1 MEAQKFKNKDWF
13 LGIDK
18 IDDSNIAIIDDQGNQ
33 LTYGDLVSFCSLIQ
47 EIVETR
53 AIVFHFS
60 ENSVA
65 SVALYAACMQAKVVP
80 LLLSPQTDPGLIN
93 ELIDKYKPNYI
104 IFPEKILSL
113 FEGKVVFEK
122 WDYKII
128 KMPHSLHR
136 IEDNL
141 SLLLP
146 TSGSTGSP
154 KLVRH
159 SYQNIESSAT
169 NVAQFFNLNSS
180 DRAFAFL
187 PMFYT
192 MGLSVIN
199 SYLKVGAS
207 ILLVKVSMTD
217 IKFWSLLK
225 DGGAT
230 SITGVP
236 YSFEIL
242 KKMRFFRMKLPNL
255 KIITQGGG
263 KLSEELYED
272 CLKFALDN
280 NISFIP
286 TYGQTEGTARMAF
299 LDPVFAA
306 SKKGS
311 IGKAIPNGKLSII
324 DEFGVETF
332 DGVATGEMVYRGE
345 NVTLGYANKIEDL
358 NSKDER
364 NGILHTGDLVK
375 RDEDGFYFI
384 VGRKSRFLKL
394 YGIRIALD
402 EVEKLISNEFTVE
415 CVCGG
420 NDYKM
425 IVLITKQFIEKEIS
439 DFVVQK
445 TGLFHQSFSVEYV
458 AEIPRNETG
467 KVIFNE
473 RI

>member
-1 MEAQKFKNKDWF
+1 MEAQQSKNKEWF

-18 IDDSNIAIIDDQGNQ
+18 IDATNIAAIDDLGNH
-33 LTYGDLVSFCSLIQ
+33 LTYGDLVSFCDFIQ
-47 EIVETR
+47 KIVDTR

-65 SVALYAACMQAKVVP
+65 SLALYVACMQARIVP
-80 LLLSPQTDPGLIN
+80 LLLSPQTDLELIN
-93 ELIDKYKPNYI
+93 SLMATYKPNYI
-104 IFPEKILSL
+104 IVPDKLDSL
-113 FEGKVVFEK
+113 FEGDIIFEK
-122 WDYKII
+122 WNYKLI
-128 KMPHSLHR
+128 KLFTTNYQLAN
-136 IEDNL
+136 DL
-141 SLLLP
+141 ALLLS

-169 NVAQFFNLNSS
+169 NVAQFFKLDSS

-199 SYLKVGAS
+199 SYLRAGAS

-217 IKFWSLLK
+217 VKFWSLLK
-225 DGGAT
+225 EGGAT

-255 KIITQGGG
+255 KIISQGGG
-263 KLSEELYED
+263 KLSEELYQD
-272 CLKFALDN
+272 CIKFASDN
-280 NISFIP
+280 NILFIP

-299 LDPVFAA
+299 LDSSFSI

-311 IGKAIPNGKLSII
+311 IGKAIPNGVLSII
-324 DEFGVETF
+324 DGFGVETF
-332 DGVATGEMVYRGE
+332 EGVATGEMVYRGE

-358 NSKDER
+358 NEKDQR

-375 RDEDGFYFI
+375 RDEEGFYFI

-394 YGIRIALD
+394 YGIRISLD
-402 EVEKLISNEFTVE
+402 EIEKLITNAFKVE

-439 DFVVQK
+439 DFIVQK
-445 TGLFHQSFSVEYV
+445 TGLFHQSFSVEHV
-458 AEIPRNETG
+458 AKIPRNETG
-467 KVIFNE
+467 KVVFNE

>member
-1 MEAQKFKNKDWF
+1 M
-13 LGIDK
+13 GIDK
-18 IDDSNIAIIDDQGNQ
+18 RDPANIAAIDDQGQ
-33 LTYGDLVSFCSLIQ
+33 QISYGELVAFCK
-47 EIVETR
+47 EVKKKVRER

-60 ENSVA
+60 ENTVA
-65 SVALYAACMQAKVVP
+65 AVAFYVGCMQSGIVP
-80 LLLSPQTDPGLIN
+80 LLLSPQTDAGLIQ
-93 ELIDKYKPNYI
+93 ELADKYKPNYI
-104 IFPEKILSL
+104 IFPEKLTSL
-113 FEGKVVFEK
+113 FEGEVILEK
-122 WDYKII
+122 GHYKLI
-128 KMPHSLHR
+128 KTPQPLHQ
-136 IEDNL
+136 IADNL

-159 SYQNIESSAT
+159 SYQNVESSAA
-169 NVAQFFNLNSS
+169 NVAQFFNLNAA

-187 PMFYT
+187 PMYYT

-199 SYLKVGAS
+199 SHLKAGAS
-207 ILLVKVSMTD
+207 VLLVTASMTD
-217 IKFWSLLK
+217 AKFWSILK
-225 DGGAT
+225 EGGAT

-272 CLKFALDN
+272 CVKFATDN
-280 NISFIP
+280 NLLFIP

-299 LDPVFAA
+299 LNPNFVAT
-306 SKKGS
+306 KKGS
-311 IGKAIPNGKLSII
+311 IGKAIPNGILSIV
-324 DEFGVETF
+324 DEFGKETF
-332 DGVATGEMVYRGE
+332 EGIASGEMVYRGE
-345 NVTLGYANKIEDL
+345 NVTLGYANGLEDL
-358 NSKDER
+358 NLQDQR
-364 NGILHTGDLVK
+364 HGILPTGDLVR

-402 EVEKLISNEFTVE
+402 EVEKLVSKAFGVE

-420 NDYKM
+420 NDQKM
-425 IVLITKQFIEKEIS
+425 IVLTTKPFIEKEIS
-439 DFVVQK
+439 DFIVQK
-445 TGLFHQSFSVEYV
+445 TGLFHQSFSVEYGSI
-458 AEIPRNETG
+458 IPRNETG
-467 KVIFNE
+467 KVIFND